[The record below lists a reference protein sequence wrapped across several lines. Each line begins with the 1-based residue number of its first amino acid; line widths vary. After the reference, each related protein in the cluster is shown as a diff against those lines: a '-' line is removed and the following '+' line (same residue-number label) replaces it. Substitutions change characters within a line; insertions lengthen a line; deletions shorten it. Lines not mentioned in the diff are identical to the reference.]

1 MSQEEILT
9 IADVAS
15 YLKVTE
21 KTLYGLAQKGDL
33 PGFKVGGQWR
43 FRRAAIDS
51 WIDVKT
57 NVIRGRPVDSE
68 ANWDNPGSKTDLNI
82 DGQ

>member
-1 MSQEEILT
+1 MSQDEILT
-9 IADVAS
+9 ISDVAS

-57 NVIRGRPVDSE
+57 NLTGGRPVDTE
-68 ANWDNPGSKTDLNI
+68 ANWDNPDSKTN
-82 DGQ
+82 

>member
-1 MSQEEILT
+1 MGQDEILT

-57 NVIRGRPVDSE
+57 SAFCGRMADTAASLTKPRPQTE
-68 ANWDNPGSKTDLNI
+68 
-82 DGQ
+82 

>member
-1 MSQEEILT
+1 MSQDEILT
-9 IADVAS
+9 ISDVAS

-57 NVIRGRPVDSE
+57 NITGGRQVDTE
-68 ANWDNPGSKTDLNI
+68 ANWDNPDSKTN
-82 DGQ
+82 

>member
-1 MSQEEILT
+1 MSQDEILT
-9 IADVAS
+9 ISDVAS
-15 YLKVTE
+15 YLKVAE

-57 NVIRGRPVDSE
+57 NITGGRPVDTQ
-68 ANWDNPGSKTDLNI
+68 ANCDNPGSKTN
-82 DGQ
+82 

>member
-1 MSQEEILT
+1 MSQDEILT
-9 IADVAS
+9 ISDLAS

-21 KTLYGLAQKGDL
+21 KTLYSLAQKGDL

-51 WIDVKT
+51 WIEVKT
-57 NVIRGRPVDSE
+57 NSVGTQPPETGATRPSDT
-68 ANWDNPGSKTDLNI
+68 PGAE
-82 DGQ
+82 

>member
-1 MSQEEILT
+1 MT
-9 IADVAS
+9 ISDVAT

-21 KTLYGLAQKGDL
+21 KTLYGLAQKGEL

-43 FRRAAIDS
+43 FRRTAIDS

-57 NVIRGRPVDSE
+57 RTVGIQAPEPEAKQPSPAAGSE
-68 ANWDNPGSKTDLNI
+68 
-82 DGQ
+82 

>member
-1 MSQEEILT
+1 MSQDEILT

-57 NVIRGRPVDSE
+57 KYCWWATGRH
-68 ANWDNPGSKTDLNI
+68 
-82 DGQ
+82 